1 MKKLSAFSVDYP
13 ITILMMVLA
22 IILLGYIS
30 FNELGIDLLPD
41 LNNPQIFIEIRAG
54 ERPPEEIEK
63 NWMNSP

>member
-1 MKKLSAFSVDYP
+1 MKKLSKFSVSYP

-41 LNNPQIFIEIRAG
+41 LNNPQIIENG
-54 ERPPEEIEK
+54 DK
-63 NWMNSP
+63 G

>member
-1 MKKLSAFSVDYP
+1 MKKLSKFSVSYP

-41 LNNPQIFIEIRAG
+41 LNNPQIFIEI
-54 ERPPEEIEK
+54 K
-63 NWMNSP
+63 SFN